1 MKRTATADRLRILRK
16 TLKLNQTEFA
26 KNLQMT
32 QASVSA
38 MQSGKASITDKTI
51 SLLCLKYDVNENWLR
66 NGVDPMFN
74 SYSPLERNL
83 VELLE
88 QLSPER
94 QRLAVKI
101 IKTLVDDETQS
112 SKPE

>member
-1 MKRTATADRLRILRK
+1 MKDRLAKLRK
-16 TLKLNQTEFA
+16 ALGLNQTEFA

-32 QASVSA
+32 QASVSS
-38 MQSGKASITDKTI
+38 MQSGKAPITDKTI

-66 NGVDPMFN
+66 NGVEPMFN
-74 SYSPLERNL
+74 NYSPIERNL
-83 VELLE
+83 IELLE

-94 QRLAVKI
+94 QRLALKI